1 MAGVVGYLHDK
12 CGPISADLLP
22 SDLQIFLLRNLSLD
36 EIRNAYVCLKGEVIM
51 FPNSIEHVMP
61 QSSAKEHEIPKC
73 DLNFPILT
81 DLDAVIETVAIFLWY
96 KPVTS
101 DARYAASLAKAH
113 QVLQARRSGLGPFCG
128 TKRLFMETW
137 SRHRLAVSMLYV
149 SRYQF
154 ADTLMLDPAAPGY
167 ADRVDHLAADPQ
179 LLLRFL
185 SNAKWVAE
193 ILTSRLHVNTAMH
206 ESIQIFPDSMAS
218 TSIPIRKLSRST
230 ITAMQRFTPKKLT
243 PGRRTVR
250 PSSKV
255 APASRG

>member
-1 MAGVVGYLHDK
+1 MWITDVIDDILFPPEPVPSLYWQEVVIRLGMWMQHSASDATRRAAVMAGVVGYLHDK

-101 DARYAASLAKAH
+101 DARYT
-113 QVLQARRSGLGPFCG
+113 PM
-128 TKRLFMETW
+128 RLI
-137 SRHRLAVSMLYV
+137 
-149 SRYQF
+149 
-154 ADTLMLDPAAPGY
+154 PA
-167 ADRVDHLAADPQ
+167 Q
-179 LLLRFL
+179 
-185 SNAKWVAE
+185 S
-193 ILTSRLHVNTAMH
+193 
-206 ESIQIFPDSMAS
+206 
-218 TSIPIRKLSRST
+218 
-230 ITAMQRFTPKKLT
+230 
-243 PGRRTVR
+243 
-250 PSSKV
+250 
-255 APASRG
+255 